1 MEDFSDSEF
10 EYTSDDTWS
19 PLQESFNTSYD
30 EETDSEDDIF
40 HEIEESLE
48 NNQELETIAE
58 QEQEQEQPASINM
71 EVFQDNVNQ
80 EFKINYK
87 DIDFELKA
95 LPFTFHNNFDK
106 LGYKNNGNKVILPK
120 KILYELSNYE
130 NVAFPVTL
138 KINDN
143 YLGVLEFNEFIEEM
157 FIPNHIFY
165 NLELQENEVVNFS
178 VLHKPLEKAT
188 YIKIKP
194 LDDSF
199 YYIENKKT
207 YLETHIRNLYS
218 VLTEE
223 QTINLIYGQ
232 NIIPFYIMDCK
243 PNKNVSMDEIEELEV
258 DIEPINEPKPIEAEA
273 EAEPVESEPEVESD
287 KPEEEEVV
295 QGFVPFGGKAH
306 SLK

>member
-1 MEDFSDSEF
+1 MEEDFSDSDTEF
-10 EYTSDDTWS
+10 DYTSDDTWS
-19 PLQESFNTSYD
+19 PLHESPNTSYNEDSDDLIQED
-30 EETDSEDDIF
+30 EDEDEDLL
-40 HEIEESLE
+40 ES
-48 NNQELETIAE
+48 NQVLETIPEE
-58 QEQEQEQPASINM
+58 QVVPQINM
-71 EVFQDNVNQ
+71 EQFQDNVNK
-80 EFKINYK
+80 EFKINYN

-120 KILYELSNYE
+120 RILYELSNYE
-130 NVAFPVTL
+130 NVAFPITL

-143 YLGVLEFNEFIEEM
+143 YLGVLEFNEFIEEI
-157 FIPNHIFY
+157 FIPNHVFY
-165 NLELQENEVVNFS
+165 NLELQENELIKFS
-178 VLHKPLEKAT
+178 VLHKPLVKAT
-188 YIKIKP
+188 YLKIKP

-232 NIIPFYIMDCK
+232 NIIPFYIMECK
-243 PNKNVSMDEIEELEV
+243 PDKNVSMDEIEELEV
-258 DIEPINEPKPIEAEA
+258 NIEPINEPKPIEAEA
-273 EAEPVESEPEVESD
+273 PVEPGAQESTQEVEAD
-287 KPEEEEVV
+287 IDEELT
-295 QGFVPFGGKAH
+295 GFVPFGGKGH

>member
-1 MEDFSDSEF
+1 MEEDFSDSDTEF
-10 EYTSDDTWS
+10 DYTSDDTWS
-19 PLQESFNTSYD
+19 PLHESPNTSYNEDSDDFIQED
-30 EETDSEDDIF
+30 EDEDEDLL
-40 HEIEESLE
+40 ES
-48 NNQELETIAE
+48 NQVLETIPEE
-58 QEQEQEQPASINM
+58 QVVPQINM
-71 EVFQDNVNQ
+71 EQFQENVNK
-80 EFKINYK
+80 EFKINYN

-120 KILYELSNYE
+120 RILYELSNYE
-130 NVAFPVTL
+130 NVAFPITL

-143 YLGVLEFNEFIEEM
+143 YLGVLEFNEFIEEI
-157 FIPNHIFY
+157 FIPNHVFY
-165 NLELQENEVVNFS
+165 NLELQENELIKFS
-178 VLHKPLEKAT
+178 VLHKPLQKAT
-188 YIKIKP
+188 YLKIKP

-232 NIIPFYIMDCK
+232 NIIPFYIMECK
-243 PNKNVSMDEIEELEV
+243 PDKNVSMDEIEELEV
-258 DIEPINEPKPIEAEA
+258 NIEPINEPKPIEAEP
-273 EAEPVESEPEVESD
+273 PVEPCAQESTQEVEAD
-287 KPEEEEVV
+287 IDEELP
-295 QGFVPFGGKAH
+295 GFVPFGGKGH

>member
-1 MEDFSDSEF
+1 MEDFSDLSESDT

-19 PLQESFNTSYD
+19 PLHESPDTSFED
-30 EETDSEDDIF
+30 EPLQQPIDL
-40 HEIEESLE
+40 LE
-48 NNQELETIAE
+48 NNQVLETIPEE
-58 QEQEQEQPASINM
+58 QVVPQINM
-71 EVFQDNVNQ
+71 EQFQDNVNQ
-80 EFKINYK
+80 QFKINYD
-87 DIDFELKA
+87 DIEFELKA
-95 LPFTFHNNFDK
+95 LPFTFHINFDK

-143 YLGVLEFNEFIEEM
+143 YLGVLEFNDFIDEM
-157 FIPNHIFY
+157 FIPNHVFY
-165 NLELQENEVVNFS
+165 NLELQENEIVQFS
-178 VLHKPLEKAT
+178 ILHKPLQKAT
-188 YIKIKP
+188 YLKIKP

-232 NIIPFYIMDCK
+232 NIIPFYIMECK
-243 PNKNVSMDEIEELEV
+243 PDKNISMDEIEELEV
-258 DIEPINEPKPIEAEA
+258 DIEPINEPKPIEAGA
-273 EAEPVESEPEVESD
+273 QESTQEVEVEQ
-287 KPEEEEVV
+287 KEED
-295 QGFVPFGGKAH
+295 QGFVPFGGKGH
-306 SLK
+306 SLI

>member
-1 MEDFSDSEF
+1 MEDFSDLSESET
-10 EYTSDDTWS
+10 EYTSDETWS
-19 PLQESFNTSYD
+19 PLADGDSNGDIDTDAETNNIFQELMELS
-30 EETDSEDDIF
+30 
-40 HEIEESLE
+40 E
-48 NNQELETIAE
+48 NNDELEE
-58 QEQEQEQPASINM
+58 PEEPVQINM
-71 EVFQDNVNQ
+71 EQFQDNVNR

-95 LPFTFHNNFDK
+95 LPFTFHNNFEK

-143 YLGVLEFNEFIEEM
+143 YLGVLEFNEFIDEM

-165 NLELQENEVVNFS
+165 NLELQENELVNFS
-178 VLHKPLEKAT
+178 VLHKPLQKAT
-188 YIKIKP
+188 YLKIKP

-207 YLETHIRNLYS
+207 YLETHIKNLYS

-232 NIIPFYIMDCK
+232 NIIPFYIMECK
-243 PNKNVSMDEIEELEV
+243 PDKNISMDEIEELEV
-258 DIEPINEPKPIEAEA
+258 DIEPINEPKAACELAP
-273 EAEPVESEPEVESD
+273 EPE
-287 KPEEEEVV
+287 PELNKQEDQDQD
-295 QGFVPFGGKAH
+295 QGFVPFGGKGH

>member
-1 MEDFSDSEF
+1 MEDFSDLSESET
-10 EYTSDDTWS
+10 EYTSDETWS
-19 PLQESFNTSYD
+19 PLQESSN
-30 EETDSEDDIF
+30 EDDNVNNI
-40 HEIEESLE
+40 LE
-48 NNQELETIAE
+48 ELEELEELEGQNNDVIE
-58 QEQEQEQPASINM
+58 PIPEINM
-71 EVFQDNVNQ
+71 EQFQDNVNQ
-80 EFKINYK
+80 EFKLNYK
-87 DIDFELKA
+87 DIEFELKA

-138 KINDN
+138 KINEN
-143 YLGVLEFNEFIEEM
+143 YLGVLEFNEFIDEM

-165 NLELQENEVVNFS
+165 NLELQENELVKFS
-178 VLHKPLEKAT
+178 VLHKPLQKAT
-188 YIKIKP
+188 YLKIKP

-232 NIIPFYIMDCK
+232 NIIPFYIMECK
-243 PNKNVSMDEIEELEV
+243 PDKNISMDEIEELEV
-258 DIEPINEPKPIEAEA
+258 DIEPINEPKPIEAE
-273 EAEPVESEPEVESD
+273 EPEPAVEE
-287 KPEEEEVV
+287 PEPAVEEPQE
-295 QGFVPFGGKAH
+295 FVPFGGKGH